1 MSNRLK
7 EIADQADIIVNGY
20 SFTREGE
27 LVRIL
32 NLNNP
37 DKASVMDDIEI
48 CIVRAYLAKNL
59 RFLEESDA

>member
-7 EIADQADIIVNGY
+7 EIADQADIIANGY
-20 SFTREGE
+20 SFTRQGE

-37 DKASVMDDIEI
+37 DIASVMRLDGE
-48 CIVRAYLAKNL
+48 V
-59 RFLEESDA
+59 LETSMM